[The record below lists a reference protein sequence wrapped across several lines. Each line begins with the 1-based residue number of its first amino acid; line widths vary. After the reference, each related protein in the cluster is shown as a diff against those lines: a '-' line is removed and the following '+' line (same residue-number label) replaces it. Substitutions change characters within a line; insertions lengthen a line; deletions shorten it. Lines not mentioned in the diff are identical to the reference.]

1 MELLKVIK
9 FEGDDD
15 TLVWKHPAEDFNT
28 NSKLIVHESQ
38 EAILFKD
45 GKALDVFGPGKYE
58 LDTENI
64 PLLRA
69 IINIPTEGVSP
80 FHCEVYFI
88 NKAVSLNMQW
98 GTSSKFQILDP
109 SFGILISVGASG
121 SMEFQISDSR
131 KFLIKVVGTQ
141 NVVSSRQLIHY
152 FKEKTTTKVKDALA
166 TIMSEV
172 SYLNIT
178 KYLEDISEAIQ
189 NKLNDDFDEYGV
201 NLIHFYVSTI
211 FVPDSE
217 TAKLKEVLNQKMEY
231 GTLNFNW
238 ADQQM
243 AEIAKRYASNE
254 GMQNNVGGMVAQL
267 PLAFAF
273 GEMLK
278 DNVSDTMKSPFSMET
293 KAFKNQSNTINQNS
307 NSSNVNTDNQNT
319 ANNDNEGSNQNS
331 ANQVEDTKSESKM
344 ENTAKKVDYVFCP
357 QCGNKLE
364 RTSKFCNMC
373 GNKLITENKCPKC
386 GNTIKLED
394 KFCSNCGNKLE

>member
-1 MELLKVIK
+1 LELLKVIK

-58 LDTENI
+58 LDTQNI

-69 IINIPTEGVSP
+69 ITNIPTEGVSP

-141 NVVSSRQLIHY
+141 NIVSSRQLIHY

-293 KAFKNQSNTINQNS
+293 KAFKNQSHIDNLNS
-307 NSSNVNTDNQNT
+307 NSSNVNTGNQNIV
-319 ANNDNEGSNQNS
+319 NHENESSNQNS

-344 ENTAKKVDYVFCP
+344 ENATKKVDYVFCP

>member
-58 LDTENI
+58 LDTQNI

-69 IINIPTEGVSP
+69 ITNIPTEGVSP

-141 NVVSSRQLIHY
+141 NIVSSRQLIHY

-293 KAFKNQSNTINQNS
+293 KAFKNQSHIDNLNS
-307 NSSNVNTDNQNT
+307 NSSNVNTGNQNIV
-319 ANNDNEGSNQNS
+319 NHENESSNQNS

-344 ENTAKKVDYVFCP
+344 ENATKKVDYVFCP